1 MVEANKKGE
10 EDWFCSK
17 IKSSTSGKI
26 KQNIEG
32 CKFILG
38 LAQLGINKNLVWF
51 REFFE
56 IR

>member
-1 MVEANKKGE
+1 MEANKKGE

-17 IKSSTSGKI
+17 IKSSTLGKI

-38 LAQLGINKNLVWF
+38 SSPTGDQQKSGLVQGIL
-51 REFFE
+51 
-56 IR
+56 